1 MDERSRNRPAALIA
15 GTMRHSNR
23 HESARQEYA
32 AWQDHAGDYDARADQ
47 DAGWRDH
54 AEWDRDHADPDAD
67 WHNRAD
73 WHWSPHIHEEEVD
86 ASDYD
91 PHAGDPRPEGA
102 SRRGTVIG
110 IATGV
115 AAGLLV
121 AVGAVWYT
129 QGSFA
134 FGISAPAP
142 KVAERPAVRE
152 LSMAAAG
159 TTVTEIS
166 LVVASGSLG
175 VDAASIYLTNVAIDG
190 RAFSAAPEVSDNSAR
205 LTGRVVPLPQ
215 ANPLNRNQVAAADG
229 LKALEQ
235 FEQGAVPLP
244 LRKPAMPNQRLAYAS
259 LPDASLTDT
268 PSAVPG
274 SQAPAAET
282 PLSEDEPALPT
293 PGSGYAIYDIKAKVV
308 YMPNGDR
315 LEAHSG
321 YGDTFDDIRAVNKRM
336 VGPTPPNTY
345 QLTMRESLFHGVEA
359 VRLNPVG
366 TGRMYGRAGIL
377 AHPYLLGPRGD
388 SNGCVS
394 IKDYDRFLAAFK
406 RGEVKKMVVVAE
418 LKNGPK
424 REENFLLSWLKPKD

>member
-1 MDERSRNRPAALIA
+1 MDERSRYRPAALIA

-23 HESARQEYA
+23 QEYA
-32 AWQDHAGDYDARADQ
+32 AWQDHASEQGARADH

-54 AEWDRDHADPDAD
+54 GEWDRDDADPHAD
-67 WHNRAD
+67 WHDRAD
-73 WHWSPHIHEEEVD
+73 WHWTPHVHEEEID

-91 PHAGDPRPEGA
+91 PHASDPRPEGM
-102 SRRGTVIG
+102 SRRGTLVGIG
-110 IATGV
+110 TGIV
-115 AAGLLV
+115 AGLMV
-121 AVGAVWYT
+121 AVGAVWYS

-134 FGISAPAP
+134 FGVSAPP
-142 KVAERPAVRE
+142 PQVSQRPLVRE

-166 LVVASGSLG
+166 LVVGSGSLG
-175 VDAASIYLTNVAIDG
+175 VDASSIYLTNVAIDG
-190 RAFSAAPEVSDNSAR
+190 RSFAAAAEPSDNSAR
-205 LTGRVVPLPQ
+205 LTGRAVPLPM
-215 ANPLNRNQVAAADG
+215 ANPLNRTQMTAADG
-229 LKALEQ
+229 IKALEQ
-235 FEQGAVPLP
+235 FDQGAVPLP

-274 SQAPAAET
+274 SQAPAVET
-282 PLSEDEPALPT
+282 PPTLSEDEPALPT

-321 YGDTFDDIRAVNKRM
+321 YGDTFDDVRAVNKRM

-345 QLTMRESLFHGVEA
+345 QLTMRESLFHGIEA
-359 VRLNPVG
+359 VRLNPIG

-394 IKDYDRFLAAFK
+394 VKDYDKFLAAFK

-418 LKNGPK
+418 LKHGPK
-424 REENFLLSWLKPKD
+424 KEENFLLSFLKPKDQ

>member
-1 MDERSRNRPAALIA
+1 MDERSRQRPAALIA
-15 GTMRHSNR
+15 GTMRHSD
-23 HESARQEYA
+23 RQEYA
-32 AWQDHAGDYDARADQ
+32 AWQDHAGDQRARGDH

-54 AEWDRDHADPDAD
+54 GEWDRDEADPHAD
-67 WHNRAD
+67 WHDRAD
-73 WHWSPHIHEEEVD
+73 WHWTPHIHEEEVD

-91 PHAGDPRPEGA
+91 PHAGDPRPEGL
-102 SRRGTVIG
+102 SRRGTLLGIG
-110 IATGV
+110 TGIV
-115 AAGLLV
+115 AGLLV
-121 AVGAVWYT
+121 AAGAVWYS

-134 FGISAPAP
+134 FGVSAPP
-142 KVAERPAVRE
+142 PQVTQRPVVRE

-159 TTVTEIS
+159 STVTEIS
-166 LVVASGSLG
+166 LVVGSGSLG
-175 VDAASIYLTNVAIDG
+175 VDASSIYLTNVAADG
-190 RAFSAAPEVSDNSAR
+190 RFFAATVEPSDNSQR
-205 LTGRVVPLPQ
+205 LTGRVVPLPM

-229 LKALEQ
+229 IKALEQ
-235 FEQGAVPLP
+235 FDQGAVPLP
-244 LRKPAMPNQRLAYAS
+244 LRKPAMPTQRLAYAS
-259 LPDASLTDT
+259 LPDAALTDA
-268 PSAVPG
+268 PSAVPS
-274 SQAPAAET
+274 SQAPTPDTPT

-293 PGSGYAIYDIKAKVV
+293 AGSGYAIYDIKAKVV

-345 QLTMRESLFHGVEA
+345 QLTMRESLFHGTEA

-366 TGRMYGRAGIL
+366 TGRMYGRTGIL

-424 REENFLLSWLKPKD
+424 REENFLLSFLKPKD